1 MGNMPPGMG
10 GDGPPSSNNNN
21 DNNNNNNKDD
31 DKAKKKKR
39 FEPRPAARQGRRRR
53 RKGPTGIN
61 KTPAIVPTSKCKL
74 RLLKLDRVKDFLLL
88 EEEFIRNHE
97 VFKPHEE
104 RDQEEREKLEELRG
118 SPLGVGSLEE
128 LIDDNHAIISSSVGP
143 EYYVNILSSVNQDL
157 LEPGS
162 SILFHN
168 KTMSVVGILSDDT
181 DPMVS
186 GEFCMRYNMLF
197 YVTMHACSD
206 SLICLFVSL
215 LL

>member
-1 MGNMPPGMG
+1 MI
-10 GDGPPSSNNNN
+10 
-21 DNNNNNNKDD
+21 
-31 DKAKKKKR
+31 A
-39 FEPRPAARQGRRRR
+39 
-53 RKGPTGIN
+53 
-61 KTPAIVPTSKCKL
+61 PTSKCKL

-88 EEEFIRNHE
+88 EQEFIRNHE

-104 RDQEEREKLEELRG
+104 RDQEEREKLDELRG
-118 SPLGVGSLEE
+118 TPLGVGSLEE

-168 KTMSVVGILSDDT
+168 KTMSVVGILQDDT

-186 GEFCMRYNMLF
+186 GGYRYGECVLDM
-197 YVTMHACSD
+197 MHFSCVAQC
-206 SLICLFVSL
+206 
-215 LL
+215 